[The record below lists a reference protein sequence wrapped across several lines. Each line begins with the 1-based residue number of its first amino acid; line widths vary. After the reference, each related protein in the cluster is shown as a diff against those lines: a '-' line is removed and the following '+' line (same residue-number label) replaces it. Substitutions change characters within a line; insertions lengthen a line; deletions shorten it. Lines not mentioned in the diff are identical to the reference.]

1 MSALPDTHAAVIVPV
16 PAAEPL
22 VAHHRAHLDR
32 AASWGVPAH
41 VTVVFPFVP
50 PADLD
55 DAVVARL
62 AAAVAQVPAF
72 DVTFERCDWF
82 DDDVL
87 WLAPDDAADAA
98 FRALTD
104 AVVEAFPAHRPYD
117 GAYDDVVPHLTVGE
131 ARMGSPAALRAAEAE
146 IAPRLPLRTR
156 IAEAVLITGRLE
168 PDGWTLA
175 ARMPLSAP
183 RRG

>member
-1 MSALPDTHAAVIVPV
+1 MRPTHSAVVVPV

-22 VAHHRAHLDR
+22 VAHHRAHLDQ

-41 VTVVFPFVP
+41 LTVVFPFAA

-62 AAAVAQVPAF
+62 AAAVARVPVF
-72 DVTFERCDWF
+72 DLAFERCDWF
-82 DDDVL
+82 DEDVL
-87 WLAPDDAADAA
+87 WLAPDAVAGAALC
-98 FRALTD
+98 ALTD
-104 AVVEAFPAHRPYD
+104 AVVEAFPAHRPYE

-131 ARMGSPAALRAAEAE
+131 ARLGSVAALRAAEAE

-156 IAEAVLITGRLE
+156 VEQAVLITGRLE
-168 PDGWTLA
+168 PDSWQVLA
-175 ARMPLSAP
+175 RLPLS
-183 RRG
+183 